1 MPPPHTHILNILR
14 SSVPSHFFL
23 DIGEVPEEAEDD
35 PEEGDG
41 DGRQE
46 EELCPVSVEQRRGER
61 RDQRST
67 VFWPGRAEESRE
79 SCSVILARTESSY
92 YHVQL
97 LFSPGPGRSH
107 QPLALKLT
115 FQLPPWVRGERT
127 RRRDLGRPRNLHT
140 DLPRWCGNI
149 SSQF

>member
-1 MPPPHTHILNILR
+1 ML
-14 SSVPSHFFL
+14 L

-127 RRRDLGRPRNLHT
+127 RRRDLARPRNLHT